1 MDQLDGAMRIASLMG
16 RASDIHLSLAV
27 GAEGSLR
34 ISQCGR
40 LLLSADG
47 PALAERFLAEKERAI
62 RFAGEAKKRIR
73 RIAAL
78 H

>member
-16 RASDIHLSLAV
+16 RASEIHLSLAV
-27 GAEGSLR
+27 DAGGSVR

-62 RFAGEAKKRIR
+62 RFAHQTKERMR
-73 RIAAL
+73 RISAL